1 MTYPLVSCIVIVKN
15 GERYLASALQS
26 ILDQDYRPIEM
37 IVVDGQSSD
46 RTVEIARSY
55 PEVQFIVQK
64 RPGSAEAY
72 NLGIQTASGEF
83 VAFLSHDDLWTS
95 DKLTTQVTYMM
106 QNPELQYT
114 ISRTEFFL
122 EEGCPVPARFKVNLL
137 QGDHVLYGME
147 TLVARK
153 HLFEQIGGLSPEFHF
168 ANDTDWFKRAR
179 DLKVKMAII
188 QKVLLRKRIHESNT
202 TIYCSELTTELLHIA
217 RRSLSRQKQY
227 E

>member
-1 MTYPLVSCIVIVKN
+1 MTYPLISCVVIVKN

-46 RTVEIARSY
+46 RTAEIAGSY
-55 PEVQFIVQK
+55 PGVRFIVQQK
-64 RPGSAEAY
+64 PGTAEAY

-83 VAFLSHDDLWTS
+83 VAFLSHDDMWTS

-122 EEGCPVPARFKVNLL
+122 EEGCSVPARFKVNLL
-137 QGDHVLYGME
+137 QGDYVLYGME

-153 HLFEQIGGLSPEFHF
+153 QLFEEIGGLNPEFRI
-168 ANDTDWFKRAR
+168 ANDTEWFKRAM
-179 DLKVKMAII
+179 DLKVKMSII
-188 QKVLLRKRIHESNT
+188 QKVLLRKRIHESIT
-202 TIYCSELTTELLHIA
+202 TIYSSELTRDLLNIA
-217 RRSLSRQKQY
+217 RRSLSRQKQV
-227 E
+227 